1 MNRMHRSILSCSIA
15 LALCVLALQPVCV
28 WAEDE
33 KAGDLIEGRAA
44 LQDGFYKIA
53 ESRLAAWLKDRSEPK
68 AETLEVINLYCRA
81 LDGLGNRQA
90 IRDVVKTGK
99 PAALNLAGTE
109 QAVYAYGYNHYAYW
123 RSLYPSLQLDYGY
136 MGENLTVS
144 ELEETKIHVGDIYK
158 LGNAVVQVT
167 KPRQPCFKLGIRFN
181 DQRIIKQFWNTTKSG
196 VYFRILE
203 TGKIAKGDEFVLI
216 EKTTNSPS
224 IADVFTSKRA

>member
-1 MNRMHRSILSCSIA
+1 MKIVSLNIGKRTDVQWKGKTYATGIFKSKVEGPLF
-15 LALCVLALQPVCV
+15 LDL
-28 WAEDE
+28 EDVE
-33 KAGDLIEGRAA
+33 NDIV
-44 LQDGFYKIA
+44 I
-53 ESRLAAWLKDRSEPK
+53 DRK
-68 AETLEVINLYCRA
+68 HH
-81 LDGLGNRQA
+81 G
-90 IRDVVKTGK
+90 
-99 PAALNLAGTE
+99 GTE

-196 VYFRILE
+196 VYFRILN

-216 EKTTNSPS
+216 EKATNSPS